1 MFNWLWERIH
11 VQERI
16 QKGGH
21 KCALWIFGQ
30 GRKKKGPGCLLFCA
44 AAPCCAR
51 TEKNLFPLTTERS
64 RKVSTVPKLR
74 R

>member
-1 MFNWLWERIH
+1 MLNWLWERIH

-21 KCALWIFGQ
+21 KCALWILGKAERRRVQAVSFSVQLPRAVQ
-30 GRKKKGPGCLLFCA
+30 GL
-44 AAPCCAR
+44 
-51 TEKNLFPLTTERS
+51 KNLFPLTTERS

-74 R
+74 G